1 MNRHIKQLL
10 NEESHTLFHLRQKH
24 KSSYYPIFRDF
35 CVDNHEKEPHDFLE
49 KIIED
54 AIQIIFLLAE
64 TKTKSMMFHNIIE
77 CFCNAHERD
86 KEIAYYSFVLNLG
99 YQYNWWRYDQIPVN
113 DNALKVRAVYGLTK
127 EYLEDLNKSIKYY
140 PMVIK
145 PRRVR
150 KHRNNRGAG
159 LLKDK
164 VDSLLLGNFHY
175 KGDINREHLDRLNA
189 TEFVL
194 NKDVISWFKPRISNQ
209 EEEDEHTLELFSN
222 HIEVLN
228 KELDYFYLIHKYDSR
243 GRCYPVS
250 YELNYQGTGYSKA
263 LLELN
268 QKELI
273 EDEKQIEIFVF
284 GSNLKGIHGKGAALY
299 ALNNYGAI
307 YGVGKG
313 LQGRSY
319 AIPTKYNPKQTL
331 PINLIK
337 EYVDE
342 FISFARAN
350 KQYKF
355 ILTPIGTGLAGYKH
369 EDIKPLFKDIS
380 NNILLPKEWL

>member
-189 TEFVL
+189 TKFVL

-273 EDEKQIEIFVF
+273 EDKREEILVKECT
-284 GSNLKGIHGKGAALY
+284 LKEYSK
-299 ALNNYGAI
+299 NNP
-307 YGVGKG
+307 
-313 LQGRSY
+313 LQGNTY
-319 AIPTKYNPKQTL
+319 YIPTKYNHKQDL
-331 PINLIK
+331 PLNMIIEYINKFKEYKERNINFIFILDKELNKYINL
-337 EYVDE
+337 
-342 FISFARAN
+342 FGS
-350 KQYKF
+350 
-355 ILTPIGTGLAGYKH
+355 L
-369 EDIKPLFKDIS
+369 
-380 NNILLPKEWL
+380 